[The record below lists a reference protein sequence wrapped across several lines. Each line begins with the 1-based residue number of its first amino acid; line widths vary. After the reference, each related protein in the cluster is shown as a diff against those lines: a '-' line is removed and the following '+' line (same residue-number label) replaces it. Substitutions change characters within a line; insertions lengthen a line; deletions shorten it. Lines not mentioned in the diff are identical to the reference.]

1 MTYSE
6 KRINKE
12 DLGHFKEQQNEF
24 TALIPGLNNLKTV
37 GAAPL
42 KRVKARETEMPGK
55 LRMATS
61 MGDLHNHT
69 FNQSKTSGF
78 GNQTLVD

>member
-12 DLGHFKEQQNEF
+12 DLGHFKEHQNEF
-24 TALIPGLNNLKTV
+24 TALIPGLNNLKSV

-42 KRVKARETEMPGK
+42 KRTKAREPELPGK
-55 LRMATS
+55 LKLTMS
-61 MGDLHNHT
+61 MGNLHSMN
-69 FNQSKTSGF
+69 
-78 GNQTLVD
+78 